1 MALKSAR
8 TRILLVQGDA
18 TVQHLRA
25 LMLRMKGHDVET
37 ARNLQ
42 EARTKLNARKYHLA
56 IVDVGHFA
64 GPGLEFCEEMKQQHH
79 GLKVLMQAEDGV
91 FPLTNSCPDRVVRKQ
106 EGPHH
111 FVQEVERLL
120 AGAA

>member
-1 MALKSAR
+1 MAAKRSR

-25 LMLRMKGHDVET
+25 LMLRMKGYEVET
-37 ARNLQ
+37 AGNLH
-42 EARTKLNARKYHLA
+42 EARVKLSERPYHLA

-64 GPGLEFCEEMKQQHH
+64 GPGLAFCEEMKRLHH

-91 FPLTNSCPDRVVRKQ
+91 FPLVNSCPDRVVPKQ
-106 EGPHH
+106 EGPHY
-111 FVQEVERLL
+111 FVQEVERVL
-120 AGAA
+120 GAA

>member
-25 LMLRMKGHDVET
+25 LMLRMKGYDVET

-42 EARTKLNARKYHLA
+42 EARAKLSGRKYHLA

-64 GPGLEFCEEMKQQHH
+64 GPGLEFCEEMKQQHR

-91 FPLTNSCPDRVVRKQ
+91 FPLTNSCADRVVRKQ

-111 FVQEVERLL
+111 FVQEVERLM
-120 AGAA
+120 GAA